1 MSPPEQVRRAVAE
14 VLADPAYDALRE
26 GVAARL
32 LSRVRGVV
40 AELLARV
47 LGSDGAG
54 LAAQALALVVPVLLL
69 VLVVVALRR
78 LRRDPDPVALDA
90 TDAASG
96 PVELVAAADAAAA
109 DGDHDRAVRARYA
122 ALVLV
127 LEARGVLEARPG
139 TTVGEVDRAVEV
151 GVPGQAGAVAAA
163 GRVLA
168 GVVYGAEQAGPD
180 DDAQVATALAAVT
193 PRTGVPA

>member
-1 MSPPEQVRRAVAE
+1 MTPPEQVRRAVAE

-32 LSRVRGVV
+32 LARVRGFV
-40 AELLARV
+40 AEVLARV

-54 LAAQALALVVPVLLL
+54 LAAQALALAVPLLL
-69 VLVVVALRR
+69 LLLAVLALRR

-90 TDAASG
+90 ADAASG
-96 PVELVAAADAAAA
+96 PAELVAAADAAAA
-109 DGDHDRAVRARYA
+109 AGDHDRAVRARYA

-139 TTVGEVDRAVEV
+139 TTVGEVDRAVEL

-163 GRVLA
+163 GRALA
-168 GVVYGAEQAGPD
+168 GVVYGAARAGPD
-180 DDAQVATALAAVT
+180 DDARVATALRAVT